1 MNPVQVIAVTG
12 GKGGI
17 GKTNVA
23 INLAMALAALG
34 RRVMLLDADLGLG
47 TIDVVLG
54 LQAKATLA
62 DVLGGSCELRDIL
75 LPGPGGIRVLPAAS
89 GVRELTRL
97 SAAQY
102 AGLIQAFSALANE
115 VDVLIVD
122 TAPGI
127 SDGVLS
133 FVRAA
138 HEVLV
143 VACDEPAS
151 IADAYALISLL
162 NRDCGVSRF
171 RVLAG
176 MAYTPQ
182 EGRSMFLRLS
192 RLTDRFLDVALH
204 FAGSVPFDESVRKA
218 MQRQRAVYE
227 AFPRSK
233 SALAFRSLALKVD
246 EWALPATSRG
256 HLEFFLE
263 SLLASSV
270 NGVAESGSQGEM
282 N

>member
-1 MNPVQVIAVTG
+1 MGVNPVQVIAVTG
-12 GKGGI
+12 GKGGV
-17 GKTNVA
+17 GKTTVA
-23 INLAMALAALG
+23 INLAVAMAALG
-34 RRVMLLDADLGLG
+34 RRVMLLDADLSLG
-47 TIDVVLG
+47 SIDVQLG
-54 LQAKATLA
+54 LQAGVTLA
-62 DVLGGSCELRDIL
+62 DVLGGSCELQDIL
-75 LPGPGGIRVLPAAS
+75 IAAPGGIRVLPAAA
-89 GVRELTRL
+89 GARELTRL

-102 AGLIQAFSALANE
+102 AGLIQAFSALGND

-162 NRDCGVSRF
+162 NRDFGISRF
-171 RVLAG
+171 RILAG

-182 EGRSMFLRLS
+182 EGRSMFLRLN

-218 MQRQRAVYE
+218 IQRQRAVCE

-233 SALAFRSLALKVD
+233 SALAFKSLALKAD
-246 EWALPATSRG
+246 GWALPTTPRG

-263 SLLASSV
+263 SLLT
-270 NGVAESGSQGEM
+270 GSGKSGA
-282 N
+282 